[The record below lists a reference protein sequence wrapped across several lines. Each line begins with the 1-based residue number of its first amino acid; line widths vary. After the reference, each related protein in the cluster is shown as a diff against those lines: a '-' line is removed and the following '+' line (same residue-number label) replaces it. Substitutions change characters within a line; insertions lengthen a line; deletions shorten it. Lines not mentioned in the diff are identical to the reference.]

1 MEPER
6 AQRRAI
12 ARALANGGATTVTRL
27 RYGLYAVASASRPG
41 TAHRVSVDVQGRYA
55 CSCPAGLSGRPC
67 WHAGAV
73 FIARLE
79 HDSGVRVVAGTSG
92 PAPPPPRAPGV
103 ATRGARRV
111 DADLRGAA

>member
-41 TAHRVSVDVQGRYA
+41 TAHRVRLGLSVDRLVRLDGRVRRA
-55 CSCPAGLSGRPC
+55 RCSDWPGRSAGPEPRTGAPAG
-67 WHAGAV
+67 
-73 FIARLE
+73 E
-79 HDSGVRVVAGTSG
+79 
-92 PAPPPPRAPGV
+92 
-103 ATRGARRV
+103 
-111 DADLRGAA
+111 